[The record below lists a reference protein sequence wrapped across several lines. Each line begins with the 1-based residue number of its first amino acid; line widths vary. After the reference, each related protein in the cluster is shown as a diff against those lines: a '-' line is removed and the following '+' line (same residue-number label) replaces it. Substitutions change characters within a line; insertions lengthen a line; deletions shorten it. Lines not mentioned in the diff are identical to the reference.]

1 MKTAVA
7 DVAVM
12 KCIRSPTACH
22 PHLRSGKAT
31 CHSRRYTVV
40 PQRRC
45 TCKRKEN
52 QEKKSDAISRPF
64 QCKVRFC
71 SAHHQHEL
79 PFPVSSTVPS
89 RLTACTK
96 SCWRQLANLG
106 PTAQERCVFAKT
118 YFLSKKEINFH
129 RQYWEWRGFSYLHWE
144 YHAPSTCR
152 LRHVT
157 LI

>member
-31 CHSRRYTVV
+31 CHSRRYIVV

-64 QCKVRFC
+64 QCKVRLC
-71 SAHHQHEL
+71 SARHQHEL

-89 RLTACTK
+89 RLTACAK

-118 YFLSKKEINFH
+118 YFLSKKK
-129 RQYWEWRGFSYLHWE
+129 
-144 YHAPSTCR
+144 
-152 LRHVT
+152 
-157 LI
+157 LIFTGSIGNGGAFPNPALKLTFY

>member
-64 QCKVRFC
+64 QCKVRLC
-71 SAHHQHEL
+71 SARHQHEL
-79 PFPVSSTVPS
+79 PFPVSSTVPT

-106 PTAQERCVFAKT
+106 LTARWHAAFCQDRF
-118 YFLSKKEINFH
+118 FGKKIILAGDIGNGGASP
-129 RQYWEWRGFSYLHWE
+129 RIS
-144 YHAPSTCR
+144 
-152 LRHVT
+152 
-157 LI
+157 